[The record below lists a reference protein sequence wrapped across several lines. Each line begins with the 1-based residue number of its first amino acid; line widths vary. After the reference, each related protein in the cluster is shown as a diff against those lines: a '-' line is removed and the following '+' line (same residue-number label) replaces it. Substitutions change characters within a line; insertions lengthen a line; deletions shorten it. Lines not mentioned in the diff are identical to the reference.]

1 MLPSKK
7 KKKGR
12 NSLKIAQTPMSQGD
26 FRDLVEQRMDRK
38 KLDKMFPNQGDFLRW
53 LKQSGNANGPRVRG
67 V

>member
-12 NSLKIAQTPMSQGD
+12 NALKIAQEPMSQGD

-38 KLDKMFPNQGDFLRW
+38 KLDKMFPKQGDFLRW
-53 LKQSGNANGPRVRG
+53 LKKSGNANGPRVRG

>member
-38 KLDKMFPNQGDFLRW
+38 KLDKMFPKQGDFLRW
-53 LKQSGNANGPRVRG
+53 LKQSGNANGPRVKG

>member
-12 NSLKIAQTPMSQGD
+12 NALKIAQEPMSQGD

-53 LKQSGNANGPRVRG
+53 LKKSGNASGPRVKG

>member
-12 NSLKIAQTPMSQGD
+12 NALKIAQESMSQQD

-38 KLDKMFPNQGDFLRW
+38 KMDKMFPNQGDFLRW
-53 LKQSGNANGPRVRG
+53 LKQSGNANGPRVKG

>member
-12 NSLKIAQTPMSQGD
+12 NALKIAQGPMSQGD

-38 KLDKMFPNQGDFLRW
+38 KLDKMFPKQGDFLRW
-53 LKQSGNANGPRVRG
+53 LKQSGNANGPRVKG

>member
-1 MLPSKK
+1 MRNRNT

-12 NSLKIAQTPMSQGD
+12 NSLKIAQEPMSQGD
-26 FRDLVEQRMDRK
+26 FRGLVEQRMDRK
-38 KLDKMFPNQGDFLRW
+38 KLNKMFPNQGDFLRW